1 MTDVAIA
8 VALTRKSIFSS
19 KGASAVAAQ
28 DFFDSLESRAD
39 ASKLA
44 GMSNSYLFDIEGE
57 GQWLVDV
64 RDGAVT
70 VTPGGGEADAT
81 ITTSGETF
89 EKIVAGEQN
98 PTTAYMTGKL
108 KIKGDM
114 GAAMKLQ
121 KIF

>member
-1 MTDVAIA
+1 
-8 VALTRKSIFSS
+8 
-19 KGASAVAAQ
+19 VAAK
-28 DFFDSLESRAD
+28 DFFDNLEARAD
-39 ASKLA
+39 ESKLA
-44 GMSNSYLFDIEGE
+44 GMANSYLFDIEGE
-57 GQWLVDV
+57 GQWLVAV
-64 RDGAVT
+64 ADGKIKVT
-70 VTPGGGEADAT
+70 EGAGDADAT
-81 ITTSGETF
+81 IITSGETF